1 MPPTRLLDLLFPDRS
16 PGTKQ
21 RAAPGPIIVEARLGR
36 QEIPVVVRAAAR
48 RMILRIDR
56 RHGGA
61 TLTLPRG
68 VARARAEQFV
78 LTQIGWLEQKLAS
91 LPARIAFRDGAS
103 IPFRGAP
110 CRIVHCQHSRGITRI
125 VKGDDGTFLYV
136 HGTIEALPGRVMR
149 FLKMQAQQDLA
160 AASRHY
166 AAKIGVEI
174 GRISIKDTV
183 SRWGSCSARGD
194 LAYSWR
200 LILAPPFVLDYLAAH
215 EVAHRLEMNHSVRY
229 WRHVRSIYPEFRA
242 AEDWLNRHGATL
254 HNYGP

>member
-1 MPPTRLLDLLFPDRS
+1 MPPTRLLDLLFPDRLRGRK
-16 PGTKQ
+16 P
-21 RAAPGPIIVEARLGR
+21 RAAPGPIIVDTRLGR

-91 LPARIAFRDGAS
+91 LPERTAFRDGAS
-103 IPFRGAP
+103 IPFRGTP
-110 CRIVHCQHSRGITRI
+110 CRIVHCRPSRGETRI
-125 VKGDDGTFLYV
+125 VAGEEGTILCV
-136 HGTIEALPGRVMR
+136 HGTIEALPGRVFR
-149 FLKMQAQQDLA
+149 FLKAQAQIDLA
-160 AASRHY
+160 AASRRH
-166 AAKIGVEI
+166 AAKLGVEI
-174 GRISIKDTV
+174 GRVSIKDTV

-215 EVAHRLEMNHSVRY
+215 EVAHRLEMNHSSRY
-229 WRHVRSIYPEFRA
+229 WRHVRSIYPDFRA
-242 AEDWLNRHGATL
+242 AEEWLNRHGSTL

>member
-1 MPPTRLLDLLFPDRS
+1 MPPTRLLDLLLLARLRTGKLRP
-16 PGTKQ
+16 
-21 RAAPGPIIVEARLGR
+21 APGPIVVETRLGR
-36 QEIPVVVRAAAR
+36 QEIPIVVRAAAR

-78 LTQIGWLEQKLAS
+78 HTQIGWLEQKLAA
-91 LPARIAFRDGAS
+91 LPVRTAFRDGAS
-103 IPFRGAP
+103 IPYQGAP
-110 CRIVHCQHSRGITRI
+110 CQIVHCPHSRGVTRI
-125 VKGDDGTFLYV
+125 VRREDGTFLYV
-136 HGTIEALPGRVMR
+136 HGTIEALPGRVLR
-149 FLKMQAQQDLA
+149 FLKTQAQLDLA
-160 AASRHY
+160 AASRVY
-166 AAKIGVEI
+166 AAKLGVEI
-174 GRISIKDTV
+174 GRVRVKDTV

-229 WRHVRSIYPEFRA
+229 WRHVRSIYPDFRL
-242 AEDWLNRHGATL
+242 AEDWLNRHGSTL

>member
-1 MPPTRLLDLLFPDRS
+1 MPPTRLLDLLLPVRL
-16 PGTKQ
+16 
-21 RAAPGPIIVEARLGR
+21 RAAKPRPAPGPIVVETRLGR
-36 QEIPVVVRAAAR
+36 QEIPIVVRPAAR

-78 LTQIGWLEQKLAS
+78 LTQIGWLEQKLAA
-91 LPARIAFRDGAS
+91 LPDRIVFRDGIS
-103 IPFRGAP
+103 IPYQGAP
-110 CRIVHCQHSRGITRI
+110 CRIVHCQPLRGETRL
-125 VKGDDGTFLYV
+125 VAGENGPLLCV
-136 HGTIEALPGRVMR
+136 HGPIEALPGRVLR
-149 FLKMQAQQDLA
+149 FLKARALAELA
-160 AASRHY
+160 AASQRH
-166 AAKIGVEI
+166 ADRLGVKIGRV
-174 GRISIKDTV
+174 SIKDTV

-200 LILAPPFVLDYLAAH
+200 LILAPPIVLDYLAAH

>member
-1 MPPTRLLDLLFPDRS
+1 MPPTRLFDLLLPARL
-16 PGTKQ
+16 
-21 RAAPGPIIVEARLGR
+21 RAAKPRPAPGPIVVETRLGR
-36 QEIPVVVRAAAR
+36 QEIPIVVRAAAR

-78 LTQIGWLEQKLAS
+78 QAQIGWLEQKLAA
-91 LPARIAFRDGAS
+91 LPGRVAFRNGVS
-103 IPFRGAP
+103 IPFRGTP
-110 CRIVHCQHSRGITRI
+110 CRIVHCQPWRGETRL
-125 VKGDDGTFLYV
+125 VAGEDGPLLCV
-136 HGTIEALPGRVMR
+136 HGAIEALPGRVLR
-149 FLKMQAQQDLA
+149 FLKARALAELA
-160 AASRHY
+160 AASHRH
-166 AAKIGVEI
+166 AARLGVKI

-229 WRHVRSIYPEFRA
+229 WRHVRSIYPDFRL
-242 AEDWLNRHGATL
+242 AEDWLNRHGSTL

>member
-1 MPPTRLLDLLFPDRS
+1 MPPTRLLDLLLPERLRS
-16 PGTKQ
+16 RQ
-21 RAAPGPIIVEARLGR
+21 SRIAPGPIIVDTRLGR
-36 QEIPVVVRAAAR
+36 QEIPIVVRAAAR

-78 LTQIGWLEQKLAS
+78 LTQIGWLEQRLAA
-91 LPARIAFRDGAS
+91 LPVRIAFRDGVS
-103 IPFRGAP
+103 IPYKGTP
-110 CRIVHCQHSRGITRI
+110 CRIVHCKPSRGETR
-125 VKGDDGTFLYV
+125 VVAGDDGPLLCV
-136 HGTIEALPGRVMR
+136 HGTLEALPGRVLR
-149 FLKMQAQQDLA
+149 FLKAQAQAELA
-160 AASRHY
+160 AASLVY
-166 AAKIGVEI
+166 AGKLNVKIGRVT
-174 GRISIKDTV
+174 IKDTV

-194 LAYSWR
+194 LAFSWR

-229 WRHVRSIYPEFRA
+229 WRHVRSVYPDFRA
-242 AEDWLNRHGATL
+242 AEDWLNRQGSTL